1 VSDAAAAKQGVVVR
15 PRRQERASREEST
28 VRDTV
33 GLLRERPELA
43 VFLGIVAILGFRLR
57 PSPGA

>member
-1 VSDAAAAKQGVVVR
+1 LSSVS
-15 PRRQERASREEST
+15 RRQERASREESC

-33 GLLRERPELA
+33 RLLRERPELA

>member
-1 VSDAAAAKQGVVVR
+1 LSSVS
-15 PRRQERASREEST
+15 RRQERASREESC

-33 GLLRERPELA
+33 RLLRERPELA
-43 VFLGIVAILGFRLR
+43 VFLDIVAILGFRLR